1 MAEKCY
7 QQRPALEISSDTSK
21 ACPASSPS
29 KVFCRSRTSS
39 KQFSCSGCHKRVLF
53 PPLLIKSLYR
63 SQVKRERKV
72 NPGSVKT
79 KCLSRSPQL
88 LSSLPQNFEGD
99 PASKLLDGQDR
110 PYRCLPSCP
119 RQQRVSEVPSLPLE
133 RQNLCVYLPPLR
145 ALSGSGCFPG
155 PHKLPLEALQSQ
167 RNSVSSLSRRH
178 NYLRQLRAEVP
189 GGPPLRPRY
198 SGPSR
203 VHSQPRKVPACPYP
217 VYGLVGSSLGQSEPF
232 SSVTSGE
239 SSGYQFHGFQSAGKG
254 EDVSQAVGKPFRP
267 SGLCGSNLTRVEP
280 PQKALGSYS
289 STHPRGCTFPS
300 IAPSGHPFGPSL
312 VDQSIKL
319 SEAFPVQSIPSLSP
333 IVDRCLPNGLGGPR
347 PVRFL
352 GRRLLGSEPRR
363 FPHEHPGTSGSLFI
377 PPEQSCSSRLFCQS
391 LFRQFNNCSSSP
403 EAGLLSIP
411 VSYVSSEQHLLPVSK
426 ERFIDLSSQN
436 PRESQRSCRC
446 PVSKCPSPGRMGAPP
461 SRSTGYP
468 RSVPKFRSGPD
479 GNPLQLCSGILR
491 KPFQSPL
498 GIRGGC
504 LESGLESMEGGLPVS
519 SSLSSDQGL
528 PSPALVQR
536 QDGPDFKSS
545 SSSVPSHGSSEVTRS
560 SLPAPPSPQTAG
572 SGSLGRGWKAL
583 VLSLDGTSL
592 LRSHLT
598 EKYGFSMADRL
609 VNGKRQSTLYQQ
621 NIAWKAF
628 QEFLSS
634 LEDSECPDLLG
645 LENSPLSISHVLH
658 FCLWLREYKNLQS
671 TTIAN
676 YKSSVGGILQSVF
689 NLDCSTWEFSAL
701 RNNFFLEKPT
711 NPPRVPEW
719 DIQKVLLMLDSGAY
733 INSPPSKFLQLKK
746 TLFLLAIATGN
757 RVSELHAIT
766 RNGLGTPD
774 PDQPVRLAVKP
785 GFLYKN
791 QKANR
796 APPNIEVVP
805 LTEGPPSL
813 CPVKN
818 LALYLKLT
826 SKVATGP
833 LFLNSKTDAPI
844 HKSTV
849 SRLICAVID
858 EADPGKFPRVHDTR
872 RVGTSI
878 AWSRGLDPQ
887 EIIRRT
893 FWRSSSIFIDR
904 YLSVKGGIN
913 CVALNTC

>member
-1 MAEKCY
+1 MGKIDLTDAYLHVPVNKEFQRYLAFPWKDRIFAFTCLPFGLCLAPAVFQGLINFPLRLFKAKGILCLAYLDDIIIFASSEQKCREDLLFAQDTLVRLGFILNLEKS
-7 QQRPALEISSDTSK
+7 QLVPTQSIVWLGAVWDSRSLSLQLPQEKAQVISSM
-21 ACPASSPS
+21 ASSLLE
-29 KVFCRSRTSS
+29 KGKTSR
-39 KQFSCSGCHKRVLF
+39 KQWESLLGHLAFAAQISQELNLHK
-53 PPLLIKSLYR
+53 
-63 SQVKRERKV
+63 
-72 NPGSVKT
+72 
-79 KCLSRSPQL
+79 
-88 LSSLPQNFEGD
+88 
-99 PASKLLDGQDR
+99 KLLG
-110 PYRCLPSCP
+110 PI
-119 RQQRVSEVPSLPLE
+119 LPLIPE
-133 RQNLCVYLPPLR
+133 D
-145 ALSGSGCFPG
+145 
-155 PHKLPLEALQSQ
+155 
-167 RNSVSSLSRRH
+167 VSSLS
-178 NYLRQLRAEVP
+178 LPRATLSALAWWTNLSNFLKPFPFKVSP
-189 GGPPLRPRY
+189 PSVLLWTDACQTGWGGHDQ
-198 SGPSR
+198 SGSWVAGSWGPN
-203 VHSQPRKVPACPYP
+203 
-217 VYGLVGSSLGQSEPF
+217 LVGSHMNILELQAVFLSLQSSLVPVG
-232 SSVTSGE
+232 SSV
-239 SSGYQFHGFQSAGKG
+239 
-254 EDVSQAVGKPFRP
+254 
-267 SGLCGSNLTRVEP
+267 
-280 PQKALGSYS
+280 
-289 STHPRGCTFPS
+289 
-300 IAPSGHPFGPSL
+300 
-312 VDQSIKL
+312 
-319 SEAFPVQSIPSLSP
+319 
-333 IVDRCLPNGLGGPR
+333 
-347 PVRFL
+347 
-352 GRRLLGSEPRR
+352 
-363 FPHEHPGTSGSLFI
+363 
-377 PPEQSCSSRLFCQS
+377 S
-391 LFRQFNNCSSSP
+391 LFRQFNDCPSSP

-411 VSYVSSEQHLLPVSK
+411 VSYISSEQHLLPVSK
-426 ERFIDLSSQN
+426 ERIIDLSSQN
-436 PRESQRSCRC
+436 PRESQRTGRC
-446 PVSKCPSPGRMGAPP
+446 SISKCPSPGRMGAPS

-468 RSVPKFRSGPD
+468 RSVPKLRSGPD

-498 GIRGGC
+498 GNRGGC

-519 SSLSSDQGL
+519 SPLASDQGL

-545 SSSVPSHGSSEVTRS
+545 SSTVPPHGSSEVNRS
-560 SLPAPPSPQTAG
+560 SLPAPPSPQTAC
-572 SGSLGRGWKAL
+572 SGSLDRGWKAL

-634 LEDSECPDLLG
+634 LEDSDCPVLLG

-658 FCLWLREYKNLQS
+658 FCVWLREYKNLQS

-719 DIQKVLLMLDSGAY
+719 DIQKVLLMLDSGDY